1 MQFLGTGAAAC
12 IPCPFCD
19 CPICEEA
26 REDPRQMRFRS
37 MFLLDEKNLIDC
49 GPDLAAATMRFG
61 INLSRLENVYVT
73 HSHQDHFLTGN
84 SGLHQMSRTRKHI
97 PVDVFL
103 SEAAYEAVMRRYE
116 RIREE
121 FNHLD
126 AVSDYRTGR
135 MRLHPVKIGVPF
147 EQGGYRVMA
156 VEGRHR
162 VGEKENAIHYLFEK
176 SDGTRLLYAS
186 DTGVYLPDSVE
197 LLRGK
202 RIDILVLE
210 CNGDLGAAE
219 DAVQHMNLAGFAGM
233 VELLLDAEAIRPDT
247 RIYATH
253 FGHGRTLTMA
263 ETQVWLDGNVKLPVT
278 MAYDGLKI
286 D

>member
-12 IPCPFCD
+12 IPCPFCE

-26 REDPRQMRFRS
+26 REDPKQMRFRS
-37 MFLLDEKNLIDC
+37 MLLLDEKNLIDC

-61 INLSRLENVYVT
+61 INLSPLENVYVT
-73 HSHQDHFLTGN
+73 HSHQDHLLTGN

-103 SEAAYEAVMRRYE
+103 SEAAYEAVTRRYE

-121 FNHLD
+121 FGHMD
-126 AVSDYRTGR
+126 SVMDYSTGR

-162 VGEKENAIHYLFEK
+162 IGEKENAIHYRFEK
-176 SDGTRLLYAS
+176 DGRKLLYAC
-186 DTGVYLPDSVE
+186 DTGLYPAESVE
-197 LLRGK
+197 LLRGS

-210 CNGDLGAAE
+210 CNGDLGPAE
-219 DAVQHMNLAGFAGM
+219 NAKQHMNLAGFAKTVDM
-233 VELLLDAEAIRPDT
+233 LLEAEVIRPDT

-263 ETQVWLDGNVKLPVT
+263 QTQAWLDANVKLPVT
-278 MAYDGLKI
+278 MAHDGLKI

>member
-19 CPICEEA
+19 CSICEEA
-26 REDPRQMRFRS
+26 RTDPRQMRFRS
-37 MFLLDEKNLIDC
+37 MFLLDDKNLIDC

-61 INLSRLENVYVT
+61 INLSPLENVYVT
-73 HSHQDHFLTGN
+73 HFHQDHFMAGN

-103 SEAAYEAVMRRYE
+103 SEVAYEAAVRQYE
-116 RIREE
+116 LIREE
-121 FNHLD
+121 YGHLD
-126 AVSDYRTGR
+126 AVADYRTGR

-162 VGEKENAIHYLFEK
+162 VDERENAIHYLFEK
-176 SDGTRLLYAS
+176 LDGQKMLYAC
-186 DTGVYLPDSVE
+186 DTGLYLPESVE
-197 LLRGK
+197 LLRGG
-202 RIDILVLE
+202 RIDTLVLE
-210 CNGDLGAAE
+210 CNGDLGTAE
-219 DAVQHMNLAGFAGM
+219 EAKQHMNLAGFAKT
-233 VELLLDAEAIRPDT
+233 VDVLLEAEVIRPDT

-263 ETQVWLDGNVKLPVT
+263 ETQAWLDENVTLPVT